1 MKLKRITVLLMT
13 ILVLVSLCSCQNT
26 KSNTYRHV
34 KVSMID
40 NGKLC
45 DGILCEDW
53 DKFVNTF
60 DLIKSPG
67 VENFDLSV
75 YIDKKIFKKNYILF
89 VYREYVVGHKRIEYS
104 NIKISNDN
112 IEFDIKTI
120 PSWVNGAISNAT
132 LNSDIRFNYVYDFVK
147 IPKKEFKGEIFEKYN
162 IKLNKM
168 GYDGTYKVENKY
180 PMIRINS
187 YYMDQKYVAK
197 GNTNF
202 NFILIDNYDELKEV
216 FNLQYNLHK
225 DLKSIYDSDYVRFQN
240 IFLIDE
246 YFDSKVFEDNIIL
259 YIPVTMIKNDIYG
272 EYALSKEQHFEWIYK
287 DIDIKDDNITITKG
301 YVKNQREFVEIHRYL
316 NDFIIIPR
324 SEFPDMFD
332 FDKEYKGEINNIG
345 LVEDDNSIVTNDNRL
360 D

>member
-1 MKLKRITVLLMT
+1 MKFKRITILLMT
-13 ILVLVSLCSCQNT
+13 ILVFVSLCSCQNT
-26 KSNTYRHV
+26 KSNTYRHASENM
-34 KVSMID
+34 VS

-45 DGILCEDW
+45 DGVLCKDW
-53 DKFVNTF
+53 DEFVNAF
-60 DLIKSPG
+60 DLIKEPG
-67 VENFDLSV
+67 VENFDLNA
-75 YIDKKIFKKNYILF
+75 YMDKKILKKNYILF
-89 VYREYVVGHKRIEYS
+89 VYREYVVTNKRIEYS

-112 IEFDIKTI
+112 IEFDVKTI
-120 PSWVNGAISNAT
+120 SSWVNGSLSNAT
-132 LNSDIRFNYVYDFVK
+132 LNSGLIFNYVYDFVE

-162 IKLNKM
+162 VKSNEI
-168 GYDGTYKVENKY
+168 GYDGSYKDENKY

-187 YYMDQKYVAK
+187 AYCDDKYVAK

-216 FNLQYNLHK
+216 FNLQHNLHK
-225 DLKSIYDSDYVRFQN
+225 DLKMDYERFQN

-246 YFDSKVFEDNIIL
+246 YFDSKIFEDNVIL
-259 YIPVTMIKNDIYG
+259 YIPVTMYKTSLENDYDNID
-272 EYALSKEQHFEWIYK
+272 KEQHFEWIYK

-301 YVKNQREFVEIHRYL
+301 YVKNERGFVKIHRYL

-332 FDKEYKGEINNIG
+332 FDKEYTWEINNIG
-345 LVEDDNSIVTNDNRL
+345 LVEDDNSIVTTNKKL